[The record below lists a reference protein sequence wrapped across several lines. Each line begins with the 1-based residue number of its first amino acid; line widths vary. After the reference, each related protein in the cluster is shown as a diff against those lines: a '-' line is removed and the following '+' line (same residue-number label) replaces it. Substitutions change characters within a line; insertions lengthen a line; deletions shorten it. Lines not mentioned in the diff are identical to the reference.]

1 MPVRLSTPQMFRQ
14 GTNAILDAQLRIG
27 RTSLQVS
34 TGKRILSPAD
44 DPSGAVQSLEVSNA
58 LAINGQFTRNADL
71 ARQKLSYEETV
82 MQSIQDNIQRVR
94 ELIIQGNND
103 SQTPET
109 RRHIAAELRQ
119 RYDELL
125 QLANSRDANGEYIF
139 AGYQSDTQPF
149 VRSPSGVVN
158 YAGDDRQRFVQISP
172 VRQVAVGDSG
182 QEVFLDIPNGNG
194 TFVTGTVAGNTG
206 SGSITT
212 GTVVDLATWQ
222 ATTAPTDSY
231 TISFT
236 APDTFV
242 ITGTNGYNSGPLA
255 YQSGADIQFQGISV
269 RIDGQ
274 PATGDSFT
282 VAPSS
287 PESLFETY
295 RLAISTLEQGG
306 GNPTASAV
314 LHTDLGRVL
323 EQLDQGQLRMNDIR
337 ARIGARLNALDTQAD
352 INSGL
357 DLQLRTV
364 QSAIQDLDYAEA
376 ISRFQQQMTGLQAA
390 QQTFIKIQ
398 GLSLF
403 NFIR

>member
-1 MPVRLSTPQMFRQ
+1 MSVRLSTPQMFRQ
-14 GTNAILDAQLRIG
+14 GTNAILDAQLRVG
-27 RTSLQVS
+27 ETSLQVS

-58 LAINGQFTRNADL
+58 LAINSQFTRNADL

-82 MQSIQDNIQRVR
+82 LQSIQDNIQRVR
-94 ELIIQGNND
+94 ELVVQGNND

-119 RYDELL
+119 RFDELL
-125 QLANSRDANGEYIF
+125 QLSNSRDANGEYIF
-139 AGYQSDTQPF
+139 AGYRSDTQPF
-149 VRSPSGVVN
+149 TRSPGNVVS

-172 VRQVAVGDSG
+172 VRQVAVGDNG
-182 QEVFLDIPNGNG
+182 QDVFLDIPEGNG
-194 TFVTGTVAGNTG
+194 TFVTGLGAGNTG

-212 GTVVDLATWQ
+212 GVVTDLATWQ

-242 ITGTNGYNSGPLA
+242 ITGTNGFNSGPLA
-255 YQSGADIQFQGISV
+255 YQSGTDIQFQGISV

-274 PATGDSFT
+274 PATGDTFT
-282 VAPSS
+282 VAPSAQDS
-287 PESLFETY
+287 IFETY
-295 RLAISTLEQGG
+295 TRAIQALEQGG
-306 GNPTASAV
+306 GSPQNSAA

-323 EQLDQGQLRMNDIR
+323 EQLDQAQLRMNDIR
-337 ARIGARLNALDTQAD
+337 ARVGARLNALDTQAD

-364 QSAIQDLDYAEA
+364 QSSIQDLDYAEA
-376 ISRFQQQMTGLQAA
+376 ISRFQQQLTGLQA
-390 QQTFIKIQ
+390 
-398 GLSLF
+398 
-403 NFIR
+403 